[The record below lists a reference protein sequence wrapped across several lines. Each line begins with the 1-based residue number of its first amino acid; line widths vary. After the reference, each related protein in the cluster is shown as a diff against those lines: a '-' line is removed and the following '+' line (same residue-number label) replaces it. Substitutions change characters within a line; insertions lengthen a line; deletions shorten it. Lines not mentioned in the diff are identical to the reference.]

1 MKQTIKQRV
10 QAGEPLYGTWLRMAH
25 PVVVEVLGRS
35 GFDFLHLDMEHGA
48 IGIHELD
55 HLLLATKAVCAP
67 TIVRVPGLSETQI
80 GLALDL
86 GADGVIVPKIN
97 NGDDAKRAIQAA
109 CFYPLGQRGL
119 GGACRADQFG
129 HFKPQEFTAHANE
142 TTVLALQIESK
153 EAVERIDEI
162 LEVSG
167 DAVDVFYIGPVDLS
181 QSLGV
186 PGQFE
191 DPLLRETI
199 QWVVKRIR
207 KRGKIVG
214 IHAPNPASIPEFVEM
229 GISYFTCSMDINLL
243 ASGAQNLIDMLKP
256 PKAAL

>member
-1 MKQTIKQRV
+1 MKQHLKQRL
-10 QAGEPLYGTWLRMAH
+10 QAGEPVFGTWVRIAH
-25 PVVVEVLGRS
+25 ATVVEVLGRS
-35 GFDFLHLDMEHGA
+35 GFDFLHLDLEHGP
-48 IGIHELD
+48 IGIHELN
-55 HLLLATKAVCAP
+55 HLLLAAKSVGAP
-67 TIVRVPGLSETQI
+67 AIVRVPGLNETQI
-80 GLALDL
+80 GLALDA

-109 CFYPLGQRGL
+109 RFYPLGQRGL

-129 HFKPQEFTAHANE
+129 QWELQAFTAHANE

-186 PGQFE
+186 PGQFD

-199 QWVVKRIR
+199 QWVVKRIH
-207 KRGKIVG
+207 KRGKTVG
-214 IHAPNPASIPEFVEM
+214 IHAPNPTMIPEFVEI
-229 GISYFTCSMDINLL
+229 GISYVTSSMDISLL
-243 ASGAQNLIDMLKP
+243 ASGAQSLIDLLKHR
-256 PKAAL
+256 